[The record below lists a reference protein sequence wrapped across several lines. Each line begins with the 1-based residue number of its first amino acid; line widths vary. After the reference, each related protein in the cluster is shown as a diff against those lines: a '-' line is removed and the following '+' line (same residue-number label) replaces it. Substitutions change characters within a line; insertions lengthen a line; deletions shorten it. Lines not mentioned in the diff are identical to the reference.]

1 MSTYVCLLISLAPT
15 PARSLTVTRVFQD
28 GVELNWLP
36 PTEPNGEVHYV
47 IEYKREDSGDWTSV
61 STTSDSTHYN
71 LTGLDSG
78 TNYTVRVVA
87 VNSVGRAPIATIS
100 GSNSATVNIAG
111 IVAGVAAVF
120 LLILTLLTA
129 GVVLLVV
136 LRRAKQTTQGRRGNT
151 AEKNAKYQLNKDTA
165 ATTKEQDGT
174 AVHTYDYVN
183 DEGSIEG
190 RGALYQGLDV
200 KTQDYVSAYS
210 QLQLGVGAYQELDY
224 QSREEEHHYHRAN
237 NGRKK
242 HGERSD

>member
-1 MSTYVCLLISLAPT
+1 ML
-15 PARSLTVTRVFQD
+15 QD

-61 STTSDSTHYN
+61 NTTSDSTHYN
-71 LTGLDSG
+71 LTGPHSG
-78 TNYTVRVVA
+78 TNYIIRVVA
-87 VNSVGRAPIATIS
+87 VNSAGRAPTIS

-111 IVAGVAAVF
+111 IVAGAAAAF

-136 LRRAKQTTQGRRGNT
+136 LRRAKQTAQGKQGST
-151 AEKNAKYQLNKDTA
+151 TKNAKFQLNKDTA
-165 ATTKEQDGT
+165 AATKGREGT
-174 AVHTYDYVN
+174 ADHTYDYVN
-183 DEGSIEG
+183 DEGCTEG

-210 QLQLGVGAYQELDY
+210 QLQLGGGAYQELDY

-242 HGERSD
+242 HGERND